1 MNEQGVR
8 QACQDG
14 DLDLLK
20 QYITRDNINRDI
32 FFSDT
37 PIEICTGYFHIACM
51 RWLIDMGA
59 DFKRALSQAVILN
72 KLECIRFYLS
82 YHPDLNDAFQYG
94 KQTALHLARTCEA
107 AKLLLHGK
115 ANVDARDSLNRPP
128 LVIAL
133 GRKNDD
139 LARLYMYYG
148 ARIDTAAYSCKWIK
162 PYEYQLE
169 DERKKF
175 TPIAHALLCVL
186 KKKKIPKDLAM
197 HILTH
202 MVLPEDFTL
211 YRRCKRFRY
220 E

>member
-1 MNEQGVR
+1 MNKQWVF

-14 DLDLLK
+14 DLESLK
-20 QYITRDNINRDI
+20 QYITRDNVNEDILFSETAIETCTIN
-32 FFSDT
+32 S
-37 PIEICTGYFHIACM
+37 HIACI
-51 RWLIDMGA
+51 RWFIDMGA
-59 DFKRALSQAVILN
+59 DFKRGLLQAVILN

-82 YHPDLNDAFQYG
+82 YHPDLNDPFQYG
-94 KQTALHLARTCEA
+94 KQTTLHLARTCEA
-107 AKLLLHGK
+107 AKMLLQGK
-115 ANVDARDSLNRPP
+115 ANVDARDYLNRPP
-128 LVIAL
+128 LAIAL
-133 GRKNDD
+133 GRKHDD
-139 LARLYMYYG
+139 LARLFMYYG
-148 ARIDTAAYSCKWIK
+148 ARIDTNMYSCKWIK

-175 TPIAHALLCVL
+175 NPIAHALLCVL

>member
-1 MNEQGVR
+1 MNDQWV
-8 QACQDG
+8 ACQSG
-14 DLDLLK
+14 NLDLLK
-20 QYITRDNINRDI
+20 QCITRGNLNDDI
-32 FFSDT
+32 VLGEK
-37 PIEICTGYFHIACM
+37 PIEIYTRYSHIACM

-59 DFKRALSQAVILN
+59 DFKRALVNAVSFNNLDS
-72 KLECIRFYLS
+72 IRFYLS
-82 YHPDLNDAFQYG
+82 YHSDLNATIEYG
-94 KQTALHLARTCEA
+94 RQTLLHLARTCEA

-128 LVIAL
+128 LVMAL
-133 GRKNDD
+133 QHRNDD
-139 LARLYMYYG
+139 LVKLFMYYG
-148 ARIDTAAYSCKWIK
+148 ARIDTDAYSHKWIK

-175 TPIAHALLCVL
+175 NPIAHALLCVL